1 MSEDI
6 KNTEDNK
13 VSDGD
18 IEKIRIERDEYLNGW
33 KRAKADFVN
42 YQKDEAKRLGE
53 VAKFGTEDMLRDI
66 ISVIDNMNLAYLSI
80 EKAGGKIDQGLI
92 LIKNQLLDTIKKRGA
107 VKIELKPG
115 DPYNPMYH
123 EAIEMIPADGLSS
136 GTVGEIVE
144 DGYVLHD
151 YVLKPSRVKVVQ

>member
-1 MSEDI
+1 MTPESSYLTPE
-6 KNTEDNK
+6 T
-13 VSDGD
+13 VSLAESRVG
-18 IEKIRIERDEYLNGW
+18 
-33 KRAKADFVN
+33 VTHP
-42 YQKDEAKRLGE
+42 
-53 VAKFGTEDMLRDI
+53 V